1 MGKKMNQNFLIL
13 GNVNII
19 DVNYTDWILM
29 II

>member
-1 MGKKMNQNFLIL
+1 MGKRCDKKFLIL